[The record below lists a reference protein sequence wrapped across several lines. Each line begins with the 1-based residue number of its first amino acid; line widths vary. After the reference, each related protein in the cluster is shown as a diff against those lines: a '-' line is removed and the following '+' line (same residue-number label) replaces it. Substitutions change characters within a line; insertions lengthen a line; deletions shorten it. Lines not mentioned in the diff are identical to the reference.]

1 MSGLDDLQQK
11 LGIHFK
17 DISILKQAFTHKSYL
32 NENPSTSVHDNE
44 RMEFLGDSLLNFTV
58 ADKLYTDFPTL
69 PEGKLT
75 EIRISLIRQE
85 KLAEKAAQFALGEYM
100 LMGKGEEM
108 TGGRKRLNNLA
119 DTFEA
124 LIAAIYLDQGLD
136 CASSFI
142 LDNFKQELSTIK
154 AGRIAVNYKALLQE
168 LTQAEYKCLPDY
180 EVVEA
185 TGPDHDKLF
194 CVSVSVGDVLL
205 AIGSGKSK
213 KTAESEAARLAYTKL
228 SAARDS

>member
-1 MSGLDDLQQK
+1 MSDFDDLQQK
-11 LGIHFK
+11 LGIRFK
-17 DISILKQAFTHKSYL
+17 DISILKQALTHKSYL
-32 NENPSTSVHDNE
+32 NENPSAGAHDNE

-58 ADKLYTDFPTL
+58 ADKLYSDLPSM

-85 KLAEKAAQFALGEYM
+85 KLAEKAALFTLGAYM
-100 LMGKGEEM
+100 LMGKGEEL

-124 LIAAIYLDQGLD
+124 LIAAIYLDLGLD
-136 CASSFI
+136 CARAFI
-142 LDNFKQELSTIK
+142 LDNFKQELLAIK
-154 AGRIAVNYKALLQE
+154 TGRVAVNYKALLQE

-180 EVVEA
+180 EVLEA

-213 KTAESEAARLAYTKL
+213 KTAEAEAARLAYGKLTKQ
-228 SAARDS
+228 DG